1 MSGPCFGKE
10 GPTASVL
17 QDNQVSK
24 TQPTKQHRKLERK
37 REIDRKAQRTS
48 RERTKLYTAELEER
62 INVLCRENGNTAL
75 FDLMN
80 EIFSLKKDRDR
91 LRMVIEKA
99 KVTLVNNVCEST
111 VQG

>member
-1 MSGPCFGKE
+1 MSESCLGKG
-10 GPTASVL
+10 GPTACVL
-17 QDNQVSK
+17 QDHQVSK
-24 TQPTKQHRKLERK
+24 IHPTKQHKKRERK

-48 RERTKLYTAELEER
+48 RERAKLYTAELEER
-62 INVLCRENGNTAL
+62 IDVLCRENDNTAL
-75 FDLMN
+75 IDLMN

-99 KVTLVNNVCEST
+99 KVTLDANLCVST